1 MSNLTYTRLTCPVT
15 PQYPHHHGCIDG
27 VYVEHAYRYDSYN
40 GSGALQYAIIRI
52 EEGADPSDV
61 L

>member
-1 MSNLTYTRLTCPVT
+1 MSNLTFTRLTCPVT
-15 PQYPHHHGCIDG
+15 PQYAFHHGCIDG
-27 VYVEHAYRYDSYN
+27 VYAEHAYRYDSFN